1 MGKEQKLG
9 TGLDTMLF
17 RPRINTGEVACG
29 LSWSLNC
36 RFVSDLLR
44 PVSVSWGGGAR
55 VWGRSET
62 EHLVP
67 GDVNSERKEVTEV
80 R

>member
-1 MGKEQKLG
+1 MGKVQKLG

-17 RPRINTGEVACG
+17 RSRINTGEVACG

-36 RFVSDLLR
+36 RFVSGLW
-44 PVSVSWGGGAR
+44 PVIVSWDRGAR
-55 VWGRSET
+55 VWGRSKA